1 MGIGSLT
8 GGTAM
13 ARLLVVEDEPDLR
26 DLLDQRIR
34 GAGHEVMALAS
45 ATAALE
51 AVDQIGT
58 PDAAILDVDLPGGM
72 NGLELLA
79 ALRERKPGMPGLF
92 ITVLWSGE
100 LLATMKASGNPYLN
114 KPFTAPELR
123 TALDDLLGTASTA

>member
-1 MGIGSLT
+1 
-8 GGTAM
+8 M

-26 DLLDQRIR
+26 DLIDQRIR
-34 GAGHEVMALAS
+34 SAGHQVTALAS

-51 AVDQIGT
+51 AVDQDGP
-58 PDAAILDVDLPGGM
+58 PDAAVLDVDLPGM

-79 ALRERKPGMPGLF
+79 ALRQRKPGMPGLF

-100 LLATMKASGNPYLN
+100 LLATMKASGDPYLN

-123 TALDDLLGTASTA
+123 TALDELLGTAATA

>member
-1 MGIGSLT
+1 
-8 GGTAM
+8 M

-34 GAGHEVMALAS
+34 GAGHEVMAMAS

-51 AVDQIGT
+51 AVDQVGP
-58 PDAAILDVDLPGGM
+58 PDAAILDVDLPGM

-123 TALDDLLGTASTA
+123 TALDDLLGTAFTA